1 MYLPA
6 TVVRELDDLA
16 RRFGEPL
23 RLTAPIDDSFTDPI
37 SKRDR
42 FGEVCMVVRRPSGKV
57 LLSIKTF
64 YPRGAHRLPT
74 GGIHHGE
81 AVFDALVR
89 ETHEETGLVTAPRR
103 FLARIAYDPRSTP
116 GAPPVFHTFAFL
128 LDEVAGMLEAIDTSE
143 RIEEWKEID
152 VAELPRVAHA
162 LDHLTTQGTEDI
174 GGDWAAWGRF
184 RAVVHRA
191 VHEALSV

>member
-1 MYLPA
+1 MDLPA

-23 RLTAPIDDSFTDPI
+23 RVAAPIDDSFEDPI
-37 SKRDR
+37 WKRDR
-42 FGEVCMVVRRPSGKV
+42 FGEVCMVVRRPSGKL

-81 AVFDALVR
+81 GVFDALLR

-103 FLARIAYDPRSTP
+103 FLARIAYDPLSTP
-116 GAPPVFHTFAFL
+116 GAPPVFHTLAFL
-128 LDEVAGMLEAIDTSE
+128 LDEIGGTLGAIDTS
-143 RIEEWKEID
+143 
-152 VAELPRVAHA
+152 
-162 LDHLTTQGTEDI
+162 
-174 GGDWAAWGRF
+174 
-184 RAVVHRA
+184 
-191 VHEALSV
+191 